1 MKSGKN
7 QQNSNILA
15 IETSCDETAA
25 SVLRGNIKSSIP
37 KFKVLSS
44 VVNSQ
49 IEIHKNTGGVV
60 PEVAARAHM
69 QNILPVVSKA
79 LEDSKLKLADIDYLA
94 VTSGPGLIVSLIV
107 GTEFA
112 KGLSLATGI
121 PLLPTNHLAGH
132 LYSAFAKKPEQV
144 KFPVLSIVVSG
155 LHTMFIIMNDYKN
168 YRVIGNTVDDAAGEA
183 FDKVARLL
191 SLPYPGGPKI
201 SKLAMLGKT
210 DVKFPRPMLAE
221 QNFNFSFSGL
231 KTAVLYYIDGLTGV
245 TGKTKGRNNK
255 RNLTSQKK
263 ADIAM
268 SFENAVVD
276 VITKKALRAVKKY
289 KCKTVSLS
297 GGVAANRKLR
307 EELQKMCKENK
318 LSFNVPVPELCTDNA
333 QMIAIAA
340 YFNLRAGQKAS
351 APEKVKANPVWELG
365 QKSLQKF

>member
-1 MKSGKN
+1 MKAKKN
-7 QQNSNILA
+7 QQLSNILA
-15 IETSCDETAA
+15 IESSCDETAA
-25 SVLRGNIKSSIP
+25 SVLRGDIKSQIP

-49 IEIHKNTGGVV
+49 IEIHKKTGGVV

-79 LEDSKLKLADIDYLA
+79 LDDSKLKLADIDYLA
-94 VTSGPGLIVSLIV
+94 VTSGPGLVVSLIV

-132 LYSAFAKKPEQV
+132 LYSAFANKPEKV
-144 KFPVLSIVVSG
+144 KFPVMSIVVSG
-155 LHTMFIIMNDYKN
+155 LHTMFIIMTDFKHYK
-168 YRVIGNTVDDAAGEA
+168 VIGNTVDDAAGEA

-201 SKLAMLGKT
+201 SKLATLGKT
-210 DVKFPRPMLAE
+210 DVKFPRPMLGE
-221 QNFNFSFSGL
+221 QNYNFSFSGL
-231 KTAVLYYIDGLTGV
+231 KTAVLYYIDKITGAS
-245 TGKTKGRNNK
+245 GKGKK
-255 RNLTSQKK
+255 RNLTKQEK

-276 VITKKALRAVKKY
+276 VITQKAVRAIKQY
-289 KCKTVSLS
+289 KCQTVTLS

-307 EELQKMCKENK
+307 ESLAEMCKQNK
-318 LSFNVPVPELCTDNA
+318 ISFNVPAPELCTDNA

-340 YFNLRAGQKAS
+340 YFNMRAGQKAQS
-351 APEKVKANPVWELG
+351 PEKVKANPVWEL
-365 QKSLQKF
+365 K